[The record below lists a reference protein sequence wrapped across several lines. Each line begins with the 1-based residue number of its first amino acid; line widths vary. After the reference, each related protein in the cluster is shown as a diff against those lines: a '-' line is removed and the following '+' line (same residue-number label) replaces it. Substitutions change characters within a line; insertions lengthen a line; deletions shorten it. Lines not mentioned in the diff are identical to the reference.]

1 MLEPLRPG
9 RQRWWFFILALA
21 AMWQGSVFAAAK
33 ERVYDLP
40 LPRAIRSGETLVAR
54 VSVGPL
60 KAHLRIIVRIRNGE
74 IAGTVSP
81 FGAQARQGPA
91 IYTIPLP
98 AGAVKDGVVR
108 LLVEVEDKN
117 AGTRAP
123 TSEEVRNIT
132 LAYVAVTDSNSK
144 GSVGDAMRL
153 RAV

>member
-1 MLEPLRPG
+1 MRQFLRPA
-9 RQRWWFFILALA
+9 RLRSWF
-21 AMWQGSVFAAAK
+21 SVLVMAFAWTESLSAAAK
-33 ERVYDLP
+33 QRTYDLP
-40 LPRAIRSGETLVAR
+40 LPRAVRSGETLAVR

-60 KAHLRIIVRIRNGE
+60 KTHLRIIVRIRNGE

-91 IYTIPLP
+91 IYTIPLA

-123 TSEEVRNIT
+123 TAEEVRNIT
-132 LAYVAVTDSNSK
+132 LAYVAVT
-144 GSVGDAMRL
+144 GSSGKDRSVTR
-153 RAV
+153 